1 MLYHNFHNF
10 EGFKG
15 LFGIQHH
22 GNGVKSRKNKI
33 LLSYIKNR
41 QLLHDANVTGDYHLL
56 HISDMAGLKQT
67 MIAEIKRS
75 GEYDTSL
82 PHIVNIKN
90 NTYHSALYYTDDNN
104 GLCEDGDFRSIRYV
118 SVENGRVFKMKIG
131 KFFRKIVLETAFGR
145 TLPEQVLT
153 YLCEEM
159 AQDWQIHTMG
169 CVPQNKLFVNKN
181 FRRIYDS
188 TICIGDFHSCMVD
201 DDYHTF
207 YEDAVDASAAYLE
220 NEDGHIIARCI
231 IYNEVKDQNGKIW
244 RLAERQYSKDEDNV
258 LKRALVDALI
268 REGHIDGYK
277 KVGAGCG
284 DSCAFVDN
292 DGNSLSSYEFSIK
305 CDLDY
310 GDTLSYQ
317 DSFKNYDQYSRIA
330 TNFGKGDIELDT
342 TDGHIE
348 GDDDDDDEE
357 YDDYHDYRCRET
369 TLVYKHGR
377 EYYCDSDNLSD
388 FVYLEDKGEYHHQD
402 DVDRCEECEDD
413 FLSDE
418 GCYSDITEE
427 YYCCSS
433 CLEKAEK
440 RYKEENWT
448 YSEYDEEYFED
459 EDNVVDYQQW
469 SYTLSRYE
477 QSTISQETLD
487 EKVEEG
493 EFYCF
498 DGVYYDEINE
508 DTNLPYGM
516 RLIPVAIEEA
526 A

>member
-1 MLYHNFHNF
+1 MLHYNFHNF
-10 EGFKG
+10 EGFQG
-15 LFGIQHH
+15 LFGMQHH

-75 GEYDTSL
+75 GENDTNL
-82 PHIVNIKN
+82 LHIVNIKN
-90 NTYHSALYYTDDNN
+90 NIYHSALYYTDDSN
-104 GLCEDGDFRSIRYV
+104 GLCEDGDFHSIRYV
-118 SVENGRVFKMKIG
+118 NAENGRVFKMKIG
-131 KFFRKIVLETAFGR
+131 KFFRKIILETAFGK

-169 CVPQNKLFVNKN
+169 CLPQNKLFVNKD

-188 TICIGDFHSCMVD
+188 SICVGDFHSCMVNSG
-201 DDYHTF
+201 YHSF
-207 YEDAVDASAAYLE
+207 YEDAVEANAAYLE
-220 NEDGHIIARCI
+220 DENGKIIARCI
-231 IYNEVKDQNGKIW
+231 IYNEVRDQNGKIW
-244 RLAERQYSKDEDNV
+244 RLAERQYSKDENDI

-277 KVGAGCG
+277 SIGAGCG
-284 DSCAFVDN
+284 DSRAFVDN
-292 DGNSLSSYEFSIK
+292 DGNSLSNYDFSIK

-317 DSFKNYDQYSRIA
+317 DSFKNYDEYSRIA

-342 TDGHIE
+342 TDGRIE
-348 GDDDDDDEE
+348 GNDDEE
-357 YDDYHDYRCRET
+357 AYDDYHDYSCSEV
-369 TLVYKHGR
+369 TLVYKQGR
-377 EYYCDSDNLSD
+377 EYYCDSNNLDD
-388 FVYLEDKGEYHHQD
+388 FIYLEDKDEYHHRN
-402 DVDRCEECEDD
+402 DVDRCEECGEDY
-413 FLSDE
+413 LSDD

-440 RYKEENWT
+440 SYKEYNWT

-459 EDNVVDYQQW
+459 EDDVVEYQQW
-469 SYTLSRYE
+469 SFVFNRYDK
-477 QSTISQETLD
+477 STISQETLD

-493 EFYCF
+493 EFYIF
-498 DGVYYDEINE
+498 DGVTYDEIDEN
-508 DTNLPYGM
+508 THLPYGM
-516 RLIPVAIEEA
+516 RLVPLEVGEA

>member
-1 MLYHNFHNF
+1 MLHYNFYNF
-10 EGFKG
+10 EGFQG
-15 LFGIQHH
+15 LFGMQHH

-41 QLLHDANVTGDYHLL
+41 QLLHNANATGDYHLL
-56 HISDMAGLKQT
+56 HISDMAELKQT
-67 MIAEIKRS
+67 MIAEIIRS
-75 GEYDTSL
+75 GINDDNLLYEV
-82 PHIVNIKN
+82 PIKG
-90 NTYHSALYYTDDNN
+90 NTYHSALYYLDYNN
-104 GLCEDGDFRSIRYV
+104 GLCEDGDFHSIRYV
-118 SVENGRVFKMKIG
+118 SAENGRVFKMKIG
-131 KFFRKIVLETAFGR
+131 KFYRKIILETAFGQ

-153 YLCEEM
+153 YLCEEI

-169 CVPQNKLFVNKN
+169 SLPKNKLFVNKD

-188 TICIGDFHSCMVD
+188 SICMGDFHSCMVD

-207 YEDAVDASAAYLE
+207 YEDSVEASAAYLE
-220 NEDGHIIARCI
+220 DENGKIIARCI

-244 RLAERQYSKDEDNV
+244 RLAERQYSKDENDV

-330 TNFGKGDIELDT
+330 TNFGKGDIDLAT

-348 GDDDDDDEE
+348 GDDDYEEE
-357 YDDYHDYRCRET
+357 YDDYHDYHCSEVS
-369 TLVYKHGR
+369 LVYKNGH
-377 EYYCDSDNLSD
+377 EYYCDSNNLDD
-388 FVYLEDKGEYHHQD
+388 FVYLDGKDEYHHQD
-402 DVDRCEECEDD
+402 DIDRCEECEED

-433 CLEKAEK
+433 CLEKAE
-440 RYKEENWT
+440 
-448 YSEYDEEYFED
+448 
-459 EDNVVDYQQW
+459 
-469 SYTLSRYE
+469 
-477 QSTISQETLD
+477 
-487 EKVEEG
+487 
-493 EFYCF
+493 
-498 DGVYYDEINE
+498 
-508 DTNLPYGM
+508 
-516 RLIPVAIEEA
+516 
-526 A
+526 

>member
-10 EGFKG
+10 EGFQG

-22 GNGVKSRKNKI
+22 GNGVKSRKNRI
-33 LLSYIKNR
+33 LLSYVKNR

-56 HISDMAGLKQT
+56 HISDMAELKQK
-67 MIAEIKRS
+67 MIAEIKES
-75 GEYDTSL
+75 GLNDDSL
-82 PHIVNIKN
+82 SREVNIKG

-181 FRRIYDS
+181 FGRIYDS
-188 TICIGDFHSCMVD
+188 TICVGNFHSCMVD

-244 RLAERQYSKDEDNV
+244 RLAERQYSKDEDDV

-310 GDTLSYQ
+310 GGTLSYQ

-348 GDDDDDDEE
+348 GDDDDDESE
-357 YDDYHDYRCRET
+357 YDDYHDYHCRET

-377 EYYCDSDNLSD
+377 EYYCDSSNLDD
-388 FVYLEDKGEYHHQD
+388 FVYLEDKEEYHHQD
-402 DVDRCEECEDD
+402 DVDRCEECEED
-413 FLSDE
+413 FLSDD

-440 RYKEENWT
+440 SYKEDNWT
-448 YSEYDEEYFED
+448 YSAYDEEYFED
-459 EDNVVDYQQW
+459 EDDVADYQQW
-469 SYTLSRYE
+469 SYTFSRYE
-477 QSTISQETLD
+477 QSTISQKTLD

-498 DGVYYDEINE
+498 DGVYYDEINDE
-508 DTNLPYGM
+508 TNLPYGM
-516 RLIPVAIEEA
+516 RLIPVTIEEA